1 MEPLVQKILV
11 VGGNGFIGSAVCRTA
26 LAKGMQVTSIS
37 SSGRPYRTP
46 KGHTPAWVSKVEWRK
61 ADALDP
67 ETYADLLPNVDGVVH
82 TIGTLLE
89 DGSYK
94 AALAHG
100 DIPKLFGAF
109 TNGSDRGTNSFGR
122 SNGDAGKSTYE
133 VLNRDSALRV
143 CETFVMS
150 KPVDHDKN
158 ENPVTTYVRPFVY
171 LSAEDISQPVIP
183 ARYIETKHEAEQR
196 ISRLLHDHPG
206 FRAVFIRPS
215 LVYHAHQRP
224 LVSPFA
230 ALIDLSASLHARI
243 PTGIPTPSSVLRML
257 GSKFSS
263 TSSSSSE
270 AHTRPPIYDTP
281 PSSSTF
287 PSGLASTLN
296 SMANALTIPP
306 IHVDHVAEAICV
318 ALDPRRTDVK
328 GIVGVKEMRE
338 LIGWS

>member
-26 LAKGMQVTSIS
+26 LARGMQVTSIS

-61 ADALDP
+61 ADALIP
-67 ETYADLLPNVDGVVH
+67 ETYADILPNVDGVVH

-89 DGSYK
+89 DSGYK

-100 DIPKLFGAF
+100 DIPKLFGAV
-109 TNGSDRGTNSFGR
+109 TNRSVRGTNSLER
-122 SNGDAGKSTYE
+122 ASGDARKGTYE
-133 VLNRDSALRV
+133 ALNRDSALRV
-143 CETFVMS
+143 CETFVAS
-150 KPVDHDKN
+150 KSVDHDKN
-158 ENPVTTYVRPFVY
+158 ENIQVRPFVY

-196 ISRLLHDHPG
+196 INRLLQDHPG

-224 LVSPFA
+224 LISPFA
-230 ALIDLSASLHARI
+230 ALIDLSASLHAKI
-243 PTGIPTPSSVLRML
+243 PTGVPTPSSVLRKL

-270 AHTRPPIYDTP
+270 AYTRPPTYDTP
-281 PSSSTF
+281 PSSSSSF
-287 PSGLASTLN
+287 PSGLASALN
-296 SMANALTIPP
+296 SMANALVIPP

-328 GIVGVKEMRE
+328 GVIGVKEMRD

>member
-11 VGGNGFIGSAVCRTA
+11 VGGNGFIGSAVCRAA
-26 LAKGMQVTSIS
+26 LSKGMQVTSIS
-37 SSGRPYRTP
+37 SSGRPFRTP
-46 KGHTPAWVSKVEWRK
+46 KGHTPAWVSKVEWKK
-61 ADALDP
+61 ADALNP

-109 TNGSDRGTNSFGR
+109 TNRSDRGTDSFGQR
-122 SNGDAGKSTYE
+122 AHTE

-158 ENPVTTYVRPFVY
+158 ENPVTTQVRPFVY
-171 LSAEDISQPVIP
+171 LSAEDISQPV
-183 ARYIETKHEAEQR
+183 HEAEQR
-196 ISRLLHDHPG
+196 ISRLLQDYPG

-224 LVSPFA
+224 SVSPLA

-243 PTGIPTPSSVLRML
+243 PTGVPTPSSVLRTL

-281 PSSSTF
+281 ASSSTF
-287 PSGLASTLN
+287 PSGLASALN

-328 GIVGVKEMRE
+328 GVVGVKEMRE